1 MSMKTNPTAP
11 SNATE
16 AAAVVSDEMI
26 KKAWAIDLGV
36 ETYIYM
42 ALGAA
47 YCASFLPS
55 ATGLLIMGPS
65 RGVLLTYL
73 MYDAVVRFLDI
84 DKMP

>member
-1 MSMKTNPTAP
+1 MSMNPTEP
-11 SNATE
+11 TDATE
-16 AAAVVSDEMI
+16 AVAVVTDEMI
-26 KKAWAIDLGV
+26 KKAWGFDPSV

-55 ATGLLIMGPS
+55 VSGLLIMGPA
-65 RGVLLTYL
+65 RGALVWYL
-73 MYDAVVRFLDI
+73 IYEAVVMFLDL

>member
-1 MSMKTNPTAP
+1 MSMNPTEP
-11 SNATE
+11 TDATE
-16 AAAVVSDEMI
+16 AAAVVTDEMI
-26 KKAWAIDLGV
+26 KKAWGIDLGV

-55 ATGLLIMGPS
+55 FSGLLIMGPA
-65 RGVLLTYL
+65 RGALVWYL
-73 MYDAVVRFLDI
+73 IYEAVVMFLDL

>member
-1 MSMKTNPTAP
+1 MSMITDPTAP
-11 SNATE
+11 SNETM
-16 AAAVVSDEMI
+16 AAEVVSDEMI
-26 KKAWAIDLGV
+26 KKAWGIDLGA
-36 ETYIYM
+36 ETYIWM

-47 YCASFLPS
+47 YCASFLPL

-65 RGVLLTYL
+65 RGLLLTYL